1 MNNLTII
8 RLWRTGFIDLHID
21 LFDLST
27 GYSFEVVL
35 SFIKFAEREKA
46 FDIVWNEHDKVQSL
60 VEWFTLFRS
69 IKSLKGA
76 YNYDTTKN
84 QQ

>member
-1 MNNLTII
+1 MNDLTVM
-8 RLWRTGFIDLHID
+8 RLWRTGFTDLHID

-46 FDIVWNEHDKVQSL
+46 FDIIWSKRDNVQSL
-60 VEWFTLFRS
+60 VKWFTLFRS
-69 IKSLKGA
+69 IKPLKGVEK
-76 YNYDTTKN
+76 T
-84 QQ
+84 

>member
-1 MNNLTII
+1 MNDLTVM
-8 RLWRTGFIDLHID
+8 RVWRTGFIDLHID

-46 FDIVWNEHDKVQSL
+46 FDIVWNERDKVQSL
-60 VEWFTLFRS
+60 VKWFTLFRS
-69 IKSLKGA
+69 IKPLRG
-76 YNYDTTKN
+76 NTNDTAKN
-84 QQ
+84 KQ